1 MAENLP
7 EHDHCIM
14 CDDPVEVGGRFCSEL
29 CQEEYEKGVRRDR
42 NRNLLFVAAVIV
54 ILAVMGVALQFLT

>member
-7 EHDHCIM
+7 EHDHCTM
-14 CDDPVEVGGRFCSEL
+14 CDDPVEVGSRFCSEL
-29 CQEEYEKGVRRDR
+29 CQKEYEASVRKER

-54 ILAVMGVALQFLT
+54 ILVVMGLGLQFLI